1 MEGLRATKDWRGKN
15 MSKRVRNRLLII
27 LGVTLLSI
35 SLFAGFPPSAA
46 KMKQKVH
53 LGLDLRGGTHL
64 VLQVVTDD
72 AIRAETD
79 QSIETMKQQL
89 NKENIVFRQLART
102 QTNIFQAVG
111 VDPNKDADFRRILNE
126 RFTEWD
132 LISTAGETPNTY
144 TIRLKPNQEQ
154 SFREQ
159 SVDQAINTIRNRID
173 QLGVGEVVIQKH
185 GGPGANEIVVQIP
198 DVTDPARVKG
208 IMQSTAQLELK
219 LVDSG
224 PYPNAAAAAQ
234 NYGGVL
240 PANLEILPSVERGA
254 NTSNT
259 EGTFYVVRQAASVS
273 GRDLKGAYP
282 SRDENGRPAVSFN
295 LNADGAQRMS
305 RATEENIGK
314 MLAIVLDKRIQS
326 APRINGRIADSGII
340 TGGAGGFAPEAAQ
353 DLALVLRSGAL
364 PASIKYLD
372 AEVVGPSLVADS
384 IRAGLIAAV
393 VALASVVVFM
403 LVYYRLSGVNATV
416 AMILN
421 LIILFG
427 AMSYFGATLTLP
439 GIAGVILT
447 IGVGIDSNVLIFER
461 IREELRAGKTAV
473 SAMVTSFSRVFITLV
488 DTHLAALISAT
499 FLFLFGTGPVKGFAV
514 TLVIGLISNMFT
526 AVFVS
531 RTLFEWVLNRKQ
543 RVETISI

>member
-1 MEGLRATKDWRGKN
+1 MEGLRVTKDWRGKN
-15 MSKRVRNRLLII
+15 MTKRVRNRLLII

-372 AEVVGPSLVADS
+372 EEVVGPSLGADS